1 MVLNSIKMTGFTT
14 TEAVALTGI
23 KKDMLHYLC
32 KVGVVVPSTSRKQ
45 GQRGHG
51 VRRKYSFT
59 DLVSFKVIKK
69 LCESGVSPLK
79 VRSAIRELHALGV
92 SLNSLPAS
100 RVVIFEKSVYKW
112 DDRRKDPF
120 RMSDG
125 QQAFGFIL
133 DLSSIRDE
141 LVADIER
148 LAA

>member
-1 MVLNSIKMTGFTT
+1 MAYSSAQI
-14 TEAVALTGI
+14 VALTGI
-23 KKDMLHYLC
+23 KKDMLNYLC
-32 KVGVVVPSTSRKQ
+32 KTGIVVPTSSRKQ
-45 GQRGHG
+45 GVRGHG
-51 VRRKYSFT
+51 VHRKYTFT
-59 DLVSFKVIKK
+59 DLVSFKVVKK

-79 VRSAIRELHALGV
+79 VNKAIREIHEVGI

-125 QQAFGFIL
+125 QQAFGLFL

>member
-1 MVLNSIKMTGFTT
+1 MTYTLAK
-14 TEAVALTGI
+14 AVAITGI

-32 KVGVVVPSTSRKQ
+32 KAGFVVPTSSHKQ
-45 GQRGHG
+45 GERGHG
-51 VRRKYSFT
+51 VRRKYTFT

-79 VRSAIRELHALGV
+79 VNKAIRELHGMGI
-92 SLNSLPAS
+92 SLSSLPAS
-100 RVVIFEKSVYKW
+100 RVVIFEKNVYKW

-120 RMSDG
+120 RMLDEL
-125 QQAFGFIL
+125 QAFGFIL